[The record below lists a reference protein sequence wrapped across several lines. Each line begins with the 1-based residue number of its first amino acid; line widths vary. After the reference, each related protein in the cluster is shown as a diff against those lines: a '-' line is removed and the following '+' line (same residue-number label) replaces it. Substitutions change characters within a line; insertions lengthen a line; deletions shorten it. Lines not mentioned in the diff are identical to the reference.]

1 MLLVWCFVFFSVGC
15 GFNVMISGWGNIFW
29 VIGCCYC
36 GFVIELFKCVVFFI
50 GGVVVIE
57 Y

>member
-1 MLLVWCFVFFSVGC
+1 MWCFVFFSIGC

-36 GFVIELFKCVVFFI
+36 GFVIELFKFVVFVI
-50 GGVVVIE
+50 VGVVVIE

>member
-1 MLLVWCFVFFSVGC
+1 
-15 GFNVMISGWGNIFW
+15 MISGWGDIFW

-36 GFVIELFKCVVFFI
+36 GFDIELFKFVVFVI
-50 GGVVVIE
+50 VGVVVIE